1 MLQNIPTEITLASFS
16 IISVL
21 TGYIWN
27 NQSKRI
33 KHVEGEIERCPFP
46 NIKRDIAKIQND
58 IEWIKKYL
66 IKN

>member
-1 MLQNIPTEITLASFS
+1 MISNIPTEITIASFS
-16 IISVL
+16 LLGVL

-27 NQSKRI
+27 SQSKRI
-33 KHVEGEIERCPFP
+33 AKLEEEQSKCPFP
-46 NIKRDIAKIQND
+46 DMRQDIAQMKND